1 MNTLDIKVKY
11 RPVRIGWCIRENNW
25 DDLRKVLRLT
35 HTLWGG
41 RYNPVIP
48 ISNYDTAKQLIE
60 AYEIDCLYPAFDDD
74 KLFKEFDGKFPHL
87 AWPIYNDLFVGDLED
102 KRASFLDVYHP
113 VRAIHDEHV
122 KNVSNS
128 KIVAYYFDWDVA
140 DPLADVLLSSFGAY
154 PPKVDTGVDYKDLL
168 KHLNL
173 KIASVKSDEVI
184 DRDGWNLLTPSAIT
198 KYELQRHSFTR
209 RSPGIYYGSA
219 SDFIDIVNFWNL
231 RAEDGDVYFYDP
243 VHSARLLPL
252 LSSYLIALRQHAATQ
267 PRSQQIVAYIGE
279 HRLAKE
285 NHAFPE
291 DFDFGVDVNRS
302 VYIAPIKPSLHNS
315 GRMHFKEHSLIASV
329 DQTGMKPSL
338 TFQFPEKP
346 FFDDDYRLNTQ
357 HYVISVSSFL
367 DISAEGEWTFRV
379 PYIPELNEYY
389 GREVHF
395 DYKGARVE
403 LNGIGIIQSIPD
415 THLTLRAL
423 RIRDLTAR
431 IFNLHELESQPS
443 KPGLIAARLIQQMG
457 DLQKCRV
464 FKIRGVRKL
473 IEKNGPF
480 QSFTRSA
487 AIQMIRDVDPLSNKV
502 GFEAHESLYLKPR
515 EKERLTPEDAFTWL
529 IEHEVF
535 RAGLKLKCPSCDL
548 DFWLSL
554 DNVQANVACEYCG
567 KHFLVTPQLR
577 DRDWAYRRSGLFG
590 RDDHQE
596 GGISV
601 AVTLQQLETVLSS
614 DWGLIYTTACEISS
628 KAKLVNRCEGDFVVL
643 TRDRDGLLQIVIGE
657 CKSNARIPDGDL
669 LRDIDNLMKIADIV
683 SGERIR
689 VYVLLSKTAEFL
701 KAELAQLRSA
711 YKKYRHPLILMSRRE
726 LEPYF
731 IYEWTE
737 AKIGQ
742 RLRAS
747 SLDDLVACTK
757 KIYLEPE
764 RLGDSQ
770 LDA

>member
-1 MNTLDIKVKY
+1 M
-11 RPVRIGWCIRENNW
+11 
-25 DDLRKVLRLT
+25 
-35 HTLWGG
+35 
-41 RYNPVIP
+41 
-48 ISNYDTAKQLIE
+48 
-60 AYEIDCLYPAFDDD
+60 
-74 KLFKEFDGKFPHL
+74 
-87 AWPIYNDLFVGDLED
+87 
-102 KRASFLDVYHP
+102 
-113 VRAIHDEHV
+113 
-122 KNVSNS
+122 
-128 KIVAYYFDWDVA
+128 
-140 DPLADVLLSSFGAY
+140 
-154 PPKVDTGVDYKDLL
+154 
-168 KHLNL
+168 
-173 KIASVKSDEVI
+173 
-184 DRDGWNLLTPSAIT
+184 
-198 KYELQRHSFTR
+198 
-209 RSPGIYYGSA
+209 
-219 SDFIDIVNFWNL
+219 
-231 RAEDGDVYFYDP
+231 
-243 VHSARLLPL
+243 
-252 LSSYLIALRQHAATQ
+252 
-267 PRSQQIVAYIGE
+267 
-279 HRLAKE
+279 
-285 NHAFPE
+285 
-291 DFDFGVDVNRS
+291 
-302 VYIAPIKPSLHNS
+302 
-315 GRMHFKEHSLIASV
+315 
-329 DQTGMKPSL
+329 
-338 TFQFPEKP
+338 
-346 FFDDDYRLNTQ
+346 
-357 HYVISVSSFL
+357 
-367 DISAEGEWTFRV
+367 
-379 PYIPELNEYY
+379 
-389 GREVHF
+389 
-395 DYKGARVE
+395 
-403 LNGIGIIQSIPD
+403 
-415 THLTLRAL
+415 
-423 RIRDLTAR
+423 
-431 IFNLHELESQPS
+431 
-443 KPGLIAARLIQQMG
+443 
-457 DLQKCRV
+457 
-464 FKIRGVRKL
+464 
-473 IEKNGPF
+473 
-480 QSFTRSA
+480 
-487 AIQMIRDVDPLSNKV
+487 
-502 GFEAHESLYLKPR
+502 
-515 EKERLTPEDAFTWL
+515 
-529 IEHEVF
+529 
-535 RAGLKLKCPSCDL
+535 KCPSCDL